1 MRTLKAEDVYLSEC
15 KPFDDVA
22 TTLPRFI
29 EDVFISKRLHAAL
42 GQRSPVKFEEEH
54 DRQTVQ

>member
-1 MRTLKAEDVYLSEC
+1 MKTLRVEDVYLSDC

-29 EDVFISKRLHAAL
+29 EDVHISKRLHAAI
-42 GQRSPVKFEEEH
+42 GQCSPVKFE
-54 DRQTVQ
+54 